1 MVEDLRME
9 MPREGLVR
17 QELISYEKENGVFI
31 KRTTVRTYK
40 EDGDYQDHYFY
51 FVLKYQFVDNC
62 FLYLWCRY

>member
-9 MPREGLVR
+9 QPRKGLIR

-40 EDGDYQDHYFY
+40 DDGDYQDSYFSEP
-51 FVLKYQFVDNC
+51 LT
-62 FLYLWCRY
+62 

>member
-40 EDGDYQDHYFY
+40 EDGDYQDHYFSY
-51 FVLKYQFVDNC
+51 PLT
-62 FLYLWCRY
+62 